1 MSIRQIILTVLYH
14 AAGFDTT
21 SGVLR
26 SKELEERQGVLENTI
41 DVCWLK
47 GLGLESDLVSN
58 HGKAD

>member
-21 SGVLR
+21 SGVLC

-41 DVCWLK
+41 DVC
-47 GLGLESDLVSN
+47 
-58 HGKAD
+58 